1 MNDLV
6 PLPELP
12 SHPHRNNIL
21 YMPGFNVDEE
31 LISVPRVKPKQIERL
46 RELGSGAFGTVWEG
60 YVSEMWSQHSPKV
73 KVAIKVSNAHT
84 IYHRQRKII

>member
-1 MNDLV
+1 
-6 PLPELP
+6 
-12 SHPHRNNIL
+12 
-21 YMPGFNVDEE
+21 MPGFNVDEE

-73 KVAIKVSNAHT
+73 KVAIKVFNAHT
-84 IYHRQRKII
+84 IYHTEKNHLRVFSSV